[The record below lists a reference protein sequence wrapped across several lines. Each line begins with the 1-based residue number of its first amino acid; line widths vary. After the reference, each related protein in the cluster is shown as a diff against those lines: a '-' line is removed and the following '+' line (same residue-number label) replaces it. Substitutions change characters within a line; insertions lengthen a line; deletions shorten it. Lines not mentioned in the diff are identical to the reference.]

1 MTLLARPKAPRFG
14 GRSEARRTHTSLVI
28 YGTNRRSDASRN
40 PRGTSVNSYASRET
54 SDESRPAPVTNTHH
68 PPPPHPLLFLPLRL
82 SSSSLLHSPVPPLAY
97 SRCSEGEKESNME
110 VVNANLRPEILC
122 SGQQKQQN
130 QVVLSEEAC
139 WAVERGNIMGE
150 AFSVDDLLNL
160 GEFVEDEMEAE
171 EEEAGRIS
179 QIDAQE
185 AHNKTEHSSSSSS
198 SSSSASGL
206 TFELPPPPLSDI
218 CLPAHDAAELE
229 WVSFIIDDSISEF
242 PSCSGVASL
251 SPPPSGAQ
259 RENRQAR
266 AAEPQ
271 GQGPSFLV
279 PTVCALSTEAKVPVK
294 AKRSKRS
301 RSATAAWSMSGP
313 PSLADSSSCS
323 SATTTSS
330 ASSCSSTSSCSPF
343 LIYDPSAVAL
353 DQSFLLYD
361 HPPQPK
367 KQKPKKRGRKPKT
380 PLSTA
385 SGERRC
391 SHCGAQKTPQWRAG
405 PLGAKTLCN
414 ACGVRFKSGRLL
426 PEYRP
431 ACSPTFV
438 SHIHSNSHRKVLEMR
453 RKKEAELLAPAA
465 SPPPPLL
472 VAVSL

>member
-1 MTLLARPKAPRFG
+1 MLHGTFI
-14 GRSEARRTHTSLVI
+14 TSSSPSL
-28 YGTNRRSDASRN
+28 S
-40 PRGTSVNSYASRET
+40 
-54 SDESRPAPVTNTHH
+54 
-68 PPPPHPLLFLPLRL
+68 LPLRTPRPA
-82 SSSSLLHSPVPPLAY
+82 SVPPLAY
-97 SRCSEGEKESNME
+97 SHCSQGEKESNME

-130 QVVLSEEAC
+130 QVVLSEEAG

-150 AFSVDDLLNL
+150 AFSVDDLLDL
-160 GEFVEDEMEAE
+160 GEFVEDEMEAA
-171 EEEAGRIS
+171 EEEAGRVS
-179 QIDAQE
+179 QIDARE
-185 AHNKTEHSSSSSS
+185 AHNETTHSSSSSS
-198 SSSSASGL
+198 SSSGL
-206 TFELPPPPLSDI
+206 TFELPLPLSDI

-251 SPPPSGAQ
+251 SPPPSGALS
-259 RENRQAR
+259 ENLQAR

-279 PTVCALSTEAKVPVK
+279 PNVCALSTEAKVPVK
-294 AKRSKRS
+294 AKRSKRL
-301 RSATAAWSMSGP
+301 RSATATAAWSMSGP
-313 PSLADSSSCS
+313 LSLADSSSCS

-330 ASSCSSTSSCSPF
+330 ASSCSSTSSSSPF
-343 LIYDPSAVAL
+343 LIYDPSAVAV

-367 KQKPKKRGRKPKT
+367 KQKQKPKKRGRKPKT

-438 SHIHSNSHRKVLEMR
+438 SHKHSNSHRKVLEMR

-465 SPPPPLL
+465 SPSPPLL

>member
-1 MTLLARPKAPRFG
+1 MLHGTLSTSSSPSVSATAALFLIPSFHF
-14 GRSEARRTHTSLVI
+14 SSLRT
-28 YGTNRRSDASRN
+28 
-40 PRGTSVNSYASRET
+40 P
-54 SDESRPAPVTNTHH
+54 RPA
-68 PPPPHPLLFLPLRL
+68 
-82 SSSSLLHSPVPPLAY
+82 PVPPLAY
-97 SRCSEGEKESNME
+97 SHCSQGEKESNME

-130 QVVLSEEAC
+130 QVALSEEVG

-160 GEFVEDEMEAE
+160 GAFVEDEMEAE
-171 EEEAGRIS
+171 EEEAGRVS
-179 QIDAQE
+179 QIDAQQ
-185 AHNKTEHSSSSSS
+185 AHNETTHSSSSSS
-198 SSSSASGL
+198 SSSGL
-206 TFELPPPPLSDI
+206 TFELPPPLSDI

-251 SPPPSGAQ
+251 SSPPSGAQ
-259 RENRQAR
+259 SENRQVR

-271 GQGPSFLV
+271 GQGLSFLV
-279 PTVCALSTEAKVPVK
+279 PNVCPLSTEAKVPVK

-301 RSATAAWSMSGP
+301 RGATAAWSMSGP
-313 PSLADSSSCS
+313 LSLADSSSCS
-323 SATTTSS
+323 SATTTTSS
-330 ASSCSSTSSCSPF
+330 ASSCSSTSSSSPF
-343 LIYDPSAVAL
+343 LIYDPSAVAV

-438 SHIHSNSHRKVLEMR
+438 SHMHSNSHRKVLEMR
-453 RKKEAELLAPAA
+453 RTKEAELLAPAT

>member
-1 MTLLARPKAPRFG
+1 MLHGTPI
-14 GRSEARRTHTSLVI
+14 TSSSPSL
-28 YGTNRRSDASRN
+28 S
-40 PRGTSVNSYASRET
+40 
-54 SDESRPAPVTNTHH
+54 
-68 PPPPHPLLFLPLRL
+68 LPLRTPRPA
-82 SSSSLLHSPVPPLAY
+82 SVPPLAY
-97 SRCSEGEKESNME
+97 SHYSQGEKESNME

-130 QVVLSEEAC
+130 QVVLSEEAG

-160 GEFVEDEMEAE
+160 GEFVEDEMEAA
-171 EEEAGRIS
+171 EEEAGRVC
-179 QIDAQE
+179 QIDARE
-185 AHNKTEHSSSSSS
+185 AHNETTHSSSSSS
-198 SSSSASGL
+198 SSSGL
-206 TFELPPPPLSDI
+206 TFELPLPLSDI

-242 PSCSGVASL
+242 PSCSG
-251 SPPPSGAQ
+251 
-259 RENRQAR
+259 
-266 AAEPQ
+266 PQ

-279 PTVCALSTEAKVPVK
+279 PNVCALSTEAKVPVK
-294 AKRSKRS
+294 AKRSKRL
-301 RSATAAWSMSGP
+301 RSATATAAWSMSGP
-313 PSLADSSSCS
+313 LSLADSSSCS

-330 ASSCSSTSSCSPF
+330 ASSCSSTSSSSPF
-343 LIYDPSAVAL
+343 LIYDPSAVAV

-438 SHIHSNSHRKVLEMR
+438 SHKHSNSHRKVLEMR
-453 RKKEAELLAPAA
+453 RKKEAE
-465 SPPPPLL
+465 
-472 VAVSL
+472 

>member
-1 MTLLARPKAPRFG
+1 
-14 GRSEARRTHTSLVI
+14 
-28 YGTNRRSDASRN
+28 
-40 PRGTSVNSYASRET
+40 
-54 SDESRPAPVTNTHH
+54 
-68 PPPPHPLLFLPLRL
+68 PLLFLPLRL

-97 SRCSEGEKESNME
+97 SRCSEVGWIASKYAINDIFGRKWKEIRNLSSFLLLPCFVLHLKHVFLPSSSSCWCHMRRGYESLVGLQGEKESNME

-218 CLPAHDAAELE
+218 CLP
-229 WVSFIIDDSISEF
+229 VSLVVFVVGIIEDKR
-242 PSCSGVASL
+242 L
-251 SPPPSGAQ
+251 YGAQ